1 MKGNEIERKQSKIIR
16 NDEKIFSHFFVY
28 CIANFDLGLYYDSIS
43 LRTNPDGMAQP
54 DLSMDISWYLSHSS
68 RYSDGETPVLRLKMV
83 EK

>member
-1 MKGNEIERKQSKIIR
+1 MLQFTRSL
-16 NDEKIFSHFFVY
+16 FVY

-83 EK
+83 KK

>member
-1 MKGNEIERKQSKIIR
+1 LKGNEIERKQSKIIR
-16 NDEKIFSHFFVY
+16 NDEKSFSHLFVY

>member
-1 MKGNEIERKQSKIIR
+1 MQ
-16 NDEKIFSHFFVY
+16 KIFSHFFVY
-28 CIANFDLGLYYDSIS
+28 CIANFDLGLYYDSVS